1 MRYILLLMLVA
12 LVVVLVLHFGVER
25 KTNPVG
31 EAGTSLDKAKL
42 AALPAQ
48 LQQVEA
54 ALAAYADERG
64 AFPAALAELV
74 PFYLRADDLLIDPWG
89 TRLRLEKSADGG
101 TAIFSAGPD
110 RAFTSSD
117 DIRRSL

>member
-1 MRYILLLMLVA
+1 MRYILLLLLVA
-12 LVVVLVLHFGVER
+12 LAVVLVLHFGAER
-25 KTNPVG
+25 KANPLG
-31 EAGTSLDKAKL
+31 ESETALDKAKL

-64 AFPAALAELV
+64 AYPAGLAELV
-74 PFYLRADDLLIDPWG
+74 PGYLRDADLLIDPWG
-89 TRLRLEKSADGG
+89 TTLRLERSAAGG
-101 TAIFSAGPD
+101 TVLSSAGPD
-110 RAFTSSD
+110 RVFAGSD